1 MMFNTHIHTTG
12 RIIAFSDIHG
22 DINSLIIILRD
33 CAKVIKKKE
42 NYMFNQNELDQ
53 DMEKILNTNI
63 NNTYI
68 DDLNYEWIGENTYI
82 VICGDIIDPHRFGVG
97 CKKNKEIFC
106 HYYPQIELKILRF
119 INAINKLAMKNGG
132 RIIKLLGNHEWENIK
147 GRFDD
152 YIFPMDE
159 HMGDNY
165 YIDDN
170 NNKFKR
176 LTIFNYDKYGFKLLF
191 EDGCYVLIIIN
202 NIIFVH
208 GGIANKSNYEEI
220 NQTNIEMNNKENW
233 QNEEGKINQI
243 MIDKWNKKIRKY
255 LWDRDFG
262 LSSIPTD
269 CILLHERL
277 NNFVQD
283 LNITNPILVIGHCI
297 QVNLKFPTYTL
308 TKEVT
313 KDNTS
318 ITFGIADNI
327 GNPMKS
333 KSDNKTLNTT
343 FGITSDCFKN
353 DMFNLYRT
361 DVGTSRAFD
370 VGLSDI
376 DGRTPQCLEIINN
389 KFRIIKS
396 YISNTTIH
404 LPRYNENDNNK
415 KYFQKYF
422 KYKYKYML
430 YNKKLKN
437 FKYNI

>member
-1 MMFNTHIHTTG
+1 MFNTHIHTTG

-53 DMEKILNTNI
+53 DMENILNTNI

-97 CKKNKEIFC
+97 CKKNNEIFC

-119 INAINKLAMKNGG
+119 INAINKLAIKNGG

-159 HMGDNY
+159 QMGDNY
-165 YIDDN
+165 YIDEN

-176 LTIFNYDKYGFKLLF
+176 LTIFNYDNYGFNLLF

-208 GGIANKSNYEEI
+208 GGITNKSNYEEI
-220 NQTNIEMNNKENW
+220 NQINIEMNNKENW
-233 QNEEGKINQI
+233 QDKNQI

-277 NNFVQD
+277 NNFVQN

-327 GNPMKS
+327 GNPTKS
-333 KSDNKTLNTT
+333 NNKTLNTT

-353 DMFNLYRT
+353 DMFNLYRI
-361 DVGTSRAFD
+361 DHGTSRAFD

-404 LPRYNENDNNK
+404 LPRYNENNNNK
-415 KYFQKYF
+415 NYLQKYF